1 MCVQLYGKRGKKHT
15 HRPTRKDTNTRA
27 TQRSPALRLA
37 VLGRERTLPADYRQ
51 SSEVVIALPLFP
63 CSFQWKHRPQRGFGL
78 HRQTSINSDTFK
90 YINKHLHPVPLG
102 GPPTGAFKTP
112 NLPSAIEGWMPFFRS
127 NKEKTVFP
135 P

>member
-1 MCVQLYGKRGKKHT
+1 MCAALWEKGEKTHTQTHSQRHKHT
-15 HRPTRKDTNTRA
+15 GHA
-27 TQRSPALRLA
+27 TLSCTAIGCAWQRTH
-37 VLGRERTLPADYRQ
+37 TLPADYRQ
-51 SSEVVIALPLFP
+51 SSEVVIALPLSP

-112 NLPSAIEGWMPFFRS
+112 NLPSAIEGWMPVFRS